1 VFSTGYLKKA
11 APSTQ
16 SRFPSPPTGSLL
28 LLTLIRNFLR
38 FFSFFFLHHTRR
50 PHINSLLSAQ
60 TDLLDVHFAY
70 PRTRCKNPG
79 FIPFSFPSAPPE
91 FLERNFTSENWWYH
105 HLIYHQ
111 QLGFDLEKKFAYF
124 IQREIWSWRF
134 FTTRLFFVN
143 IVDEIV
149 LPTSGFEKKSFGLHA
164 RFVWG

>member
-111 QLGFDLEKKFAYF
+111 QLGFDLEKQICLFYSTRNL
-124 IQREIWSWRF
+124 ILTILYHSTF
-134 FTTRLFFVN
+134 FRKYCRRDCITHKWLWENELWLTR
-143 IVDEIV
+143 
-149 LPTSGFEKKSFGLHA
+149 
-164 RFVWG
+164 